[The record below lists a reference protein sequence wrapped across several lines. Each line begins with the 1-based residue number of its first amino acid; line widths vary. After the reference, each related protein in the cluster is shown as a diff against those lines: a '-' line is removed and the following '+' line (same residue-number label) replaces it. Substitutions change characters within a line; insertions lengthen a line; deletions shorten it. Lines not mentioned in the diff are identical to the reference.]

1 MRILALE
8 RENPDVTG
16 ADFQPHLSAE
26 AAKVYELMQTDVIR
40 EIYFRGD
47 RAEAVLMLECA
58 DENEA
63 RAILDQM
70 PLVQAGLITFEII
83 PLKPYPGLRRLF
95 REE

>member
-8 RENPDVTG
+8 HENPGVTG
-16 ADFQPHLSAE
+16 EDFQPHLAAE
-26 AAKVYELMQTDVIR
+26 AAQVYELMQADVIR

-58 DENEA
+58 DENAA
-63 RAILDQM
+63 RAILDRM